1 MLKFVDNFLNR
12 ITMYRLVLYALVFM
26 ALGGLIFSFLG
37 ILPYN
42 PILFLAGTAFVIVV
56 SLILNKI
63 FALVF
68 DAPTNVESVYITALI
83 LVLIIA
89 PIRNVGDISYWMF
102 LFWASTWGVASK
114 YILAIGKKHI
124 FNPAAFAVA
133 ITALTINQYA
143 SWWIGTLIMAPFVIL
158 GGLLVVRKIRR
169 FDMVASFI
177 TLALIFII
185 GARAIDLISSLNLI
199 YKTIFYTPI
208 LFFAF
213 IMLTEPLT
221 TPPQISFRVLYG
233 ALCGFLFSPLIH
245 LGSLFFTPEL
255 SLLTANLFSYIV
267 SPKQKLI
274 LKLKNKIRVAQ
285 DTYDFVFSATRPFYF
300 KPGKYLE
307 WTLGHGK
314 TDSRGN
320 RRSQWK
326 QF

>member
-1 MLKFVDNFLNR
+1 MLKFVDDFLNR

-37 ILPYN
+37 ILPYD
-42 PILFLAGTAFVIVV
+42 PILFLAGIAFVMVV
-56 SLILNKI
+56 SLILNKL

-255 SLLTANLFSYIV
+255 SL
-267 SPKQKLI
+267 
-274 LKLKNKIRVAQ
+274 
-285 DTYDFVFSATRPFYF
+285 
-300 KPGKYLE
+300 
-307 WTLGHGK
+307 
-314 TDSRGN
+314 
-320 RRSQWK
+320 
-326 QF
+326 